1 MDPGACKWFSDREK
15 RGQSWGQLLET
26 RNFQSED
33 QYPIY
38 AGSCAIALE
47 VGVGCAILSLGW
59 PHAPWSTDRK
69 PTWMKRILWEPFQAA
84 PLHVA
89 RSLSTLYQIWCFKT
103 SVSGTHSHTHPLFL
117 KVPKTLPPVIFF
129 LFISLHFQIAWA
141 KFNYFLSPFKK
152 CLGSFFSL
160 NLHLKGSL
168 PVRCY
173 PPHLADSHPTL
184 YGLCVIM
191 SPGLSPEAQYLIDSP
206 RRTGSELPPFH

>member
-1 MDPGACKWFSDREK
+1 
-15 RGQSWGQLLET
+15 
-26 RNFQSED
+26 
-33 QYPIY
+33 
-38 AGSCAIALE
+38 
-47 VGVGCAILSLGW
+47 
-59 PHAPWSTDRK
+59 
-69 PTWMKRILWEPFQAA
+69 MKRILWEPFQAA